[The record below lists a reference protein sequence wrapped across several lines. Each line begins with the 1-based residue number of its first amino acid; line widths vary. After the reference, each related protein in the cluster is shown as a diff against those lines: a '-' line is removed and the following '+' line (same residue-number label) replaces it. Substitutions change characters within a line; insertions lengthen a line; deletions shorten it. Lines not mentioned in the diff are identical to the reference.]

1 MTEVI
6 YLTLEARRVDPEQ
19 PQTNG
24 LAELD
29 QAQTWAF
36 AQLLKRLSWAELRA
50 CAIDDAEAYD
60 AREAVAKLQR
70 AFAEAGIAPR

>member
-1 MTEVI
+1 MTEQTH
-6 YLTLEARRVDPEQ
+6 LTLEVRRVDPDR
-19 PQTNG
+19 PMTTA
-24 LAELD
+24 LTELD

-50 CAIDDAEAYD
+50 CAINDAEAYD
-60 AREAVAKLQR
+60 ARDAVAKLQR